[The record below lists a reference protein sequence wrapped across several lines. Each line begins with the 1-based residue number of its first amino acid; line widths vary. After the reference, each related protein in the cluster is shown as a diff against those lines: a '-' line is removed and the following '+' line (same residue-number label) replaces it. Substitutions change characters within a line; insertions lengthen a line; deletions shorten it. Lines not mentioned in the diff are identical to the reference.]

1 MFWFEQALN
10 VSFRIND
17 CIVHALNYL
26 YRHPVFVKREQVY
39 QLALARSKKAKDY
52 VIEQKIKQ
60 GYPLVM
66 FDNFVVKGHKS
77 YVTSFHSKYS
87 DNVDEPAWQQLKK
100 RII

>member
-1 MFWFEQALN
+1 M
-10 VSFRIND
+10 SFKVND

-39 QLALARSKKAKDY
+39 RLALARSKKAKDY

-66 FDNFVVKGHKS
+66 FNNFVVKGHKS
-77 YVTSFHSKYS
+77 YITSFHCKYS